1 MRSPSYDPTLWLLAR
16 DGGTPVG
23 VLNASAGDDG
33 GSVDWLAVLPSHR
46 GRGLGTALL
55 RRAFAAFAALG
66 LRRVTLNVDAENPTG
81 ATGVYERVGMRVVN
95 RWGSVGT
102 LTRLVPSWEERA
114 RNLPTWSSGRSARTH
129 GRSSARSNDS
139 RDGPRVRH
147 GPRRSGCDPR

>member
-1 MRSPSYDPTLWLLAR
+1 MQIDLDGAVEPGPAPDGIEIGGIEPPGDLPAIHAVLEEAFADDWGDDPGPYDRWIEEEMRSPSYDPTLWLLAR

-23 VLNASAGDDG
+23 VLNASAGEDG

-81 ATGVYERVGMRVVN
+81 ATGVYGP
-95 RWGSVGT
+95 T
-102 LTRLVPSWEERA
+102 TIPS
-114 RNLPTWSSGRSARTH
+114 
-129 GRSSARSNDS
+129 S
-139 RDGPRVRH
+139 R
-147 GPRRSGCDPR
+147 